1 MAQQQQPPPQQQMA
15 SYRVVADTDGGY
27 AYGSRHG
34 AHYYPYRQ
42 TTALPSTTSATG
54 DHRDG
59 GMSSGRRDEP
69 PTTAMATSTSSSTS
83 SAHHGYRTAGDSNVP
98 APSAS
103 PYSYSYSRSSLYGS
117 TSSSPYTLGGN
128 LFAGSAVPAHLWTA
142 TAPAPT
148 SSLVSSTTSTST
160 STTTYSAPPDKSAR
174 DEEMGRQHQGTVG
187 SHTYVDDI
195 HARPYRSGGYPSSDM
210 QLSGEIQRNDSIQR
224 DLAHSYERDAFG
236 HRATVQPAVAELGG
250 ANDQLME
257 IEEEA
262 SGSIPQRASHHHHVA
277 PTLDGNAPSA
287 PVTPAPAAE
296 APLNALAA
304 SHQHQDHTTP
314 MELEQTRS
322 RQPEDSYGTPP
333 PSSVLERQPTSG
345 DSVADTS
352 MGQESLSSSA
362 PPEKRPMGSVFA
374 MAAEAGIG
382 TGLEYVHGHAPAAQ
396 SSGGRPSPAPTSE
409 PPTLRS
415 SETLP
420 AATVDVPKSTETTA
434 SPQPSG
440 PGHHPNPA
448 VPEQLAVATQPTPPP
463 AAASQDAARLAEEQ
477 QQAAKAASVYR
488 SQAYDSQSAWQES
501 EGQAAYYPS
510 MLSHGGVGGSVAS
523 SSGGYGYYYPHYPH
537 HEQPP
542 QHPPAPDYGSAQPR
556 PESTPQFHPHPLVLQ
571 PTPPEAPPAL
581 SFDTTSSG
589 QPTNSEPPADIS
601 KDAAA
606 ATTRPLDG

>member
-1 MAQQQQPPPQQQMA
+1 
-15 SYRVVADTDGGY
+15 
-27 AYGSRHG
+27 
-34 AHYYPYRQ
+34 
-42 TTALPSTTSATG
+42 
-54 DHRDG
+54 
-59 GMSSGRRDEP
+59 
-69 PTTAMATSTSSSTS
+69 
-83 SAHHGYRTAGDSNVP
+83 
-98 APSAS
+98 
-103 PYSYSYSRSSLYGS
+103 
-117 TSSSPYTLGGN
+117 
-128 LFAGSAVPAHLWTA
+128 
-142 TAPAPT
+142 
-148 SSLVSSTTSTST
+148 
-160 STTTYSAPPDKSAR
+160 
-174 DEEMGRQHQGTVG
+174 MGRQHQGTVG

-277 PTLDGNAPSA
+277 PTLGGNAPSA
-287 PVTPAPAAE
+287 PVTPAAAAE

-345 DSVADTS
+345 DSVADVS

-448 VPEQLAVATQPTPPP
+448 VPEQLAVATQLTPPP
-463 AAASQDAARLAEEQ
+463 AAASQDEARLAEEQ
-477 QQAAKAASVYR
+477 QQAVKAASVYR

-571 PTPPEAPPAL
+571 PTPPEAPAL
-581 SFDTTSSG
+581 SFDTTISSS
-589 QPTNSEPPADIS
+589 QPTNSEPPANIS